1 MRLFIPDFAFFEPE
15 ALQYPIGREIEQ
27 RLRALN
33 VPIRETTSH
42 NRVTGIPGDTPNEKY
57 KNAKNTLV
65 VGLRKT
71 LTFDTSKP
79 SADYAIPISTGCMG
93 HCHYCYLQTTLGAKP
108 YIRVYVNMDQILDA
122 ARGYIRER
130 APEVTTFEAACTS
143 DPVGIE
149 HLTGNLARVVEFAGQ
164 EPLARLRF
172 VTKYDGV
179 EPFLHLEHGGH
190 TYFRFS
196 VNADYV
202 IRHFEPGTA
211 PFAERLAAASKVY
224 QAGYKLGLIVA
235 PLIRFEGWEDGYAQL
250 FERLAQHLPRD
261 SDLRFE
267 LIQHRFTAT
276 AKRIILERYPKTK
289 LEMDETKRKYKWG
302 RYGRGK
308 WVYQDDE
315 ATTLRRHLEGL
326 IHTHFPLATIEYFT

>member
-1 MRLFIPDFAFFEPE
+1 MRPFIPDYAFFEPE
-15 ALQYPIGREIEQ
+15 ALNFPIGQDILH
-27 RLRALN
+27 RLEDLHI
-33 VPIRETTSH
+33 PIQYTTSH
-42 NRVTGIPGDTPNEKY
+42 NRVTGIAGDSPNEKY

-71 LTFDTSKP
+71 LKFDTSKP
-79 SADYAIPISTGCMG
+79 SADYALPISTGCMG

-108 YIRVYVNMDQILDA
+108 YIRIYVNMDEILDA

-130 APEVTTFEAACTS
+130 APAITTFEAACTS

-149 HLTGNLARVVEFAGQ
+149 HLSGNLARVVEFVGA

-172 VTKYDGV
+172 VTKYENVDS
-179 EPFLHLEHGGH
+179 FLHLQHNGQ

-196 VNADYV
+196 LNADYV
-202 IRHFEPGTA
+202 VRNFEPGTA
-211 PFAERLAAASKVY
+211 RVDERIEAAAKVLA
-224 QAGYKLGLIVA
+224 AGYKLGFILA
-235 PLIRFEGWEDGYAQL
+235 PLIRFDGWQEGYSAL
-250 FERLAQHLPRD
+250 FDRLRQTFKAD
-261 SDLRFE
+261 SDIRFE

-289 LEMDETKRKYKWG
+289 LEMDESKRKYKWG

-308 WVYQDDE
+308 WVYQDTE
-315 ATTLRRHLEGL
+315 AKELREFMEDNIHRH
-326 IHTHFPLATIEYFT
+326 FSAAQIEYFT